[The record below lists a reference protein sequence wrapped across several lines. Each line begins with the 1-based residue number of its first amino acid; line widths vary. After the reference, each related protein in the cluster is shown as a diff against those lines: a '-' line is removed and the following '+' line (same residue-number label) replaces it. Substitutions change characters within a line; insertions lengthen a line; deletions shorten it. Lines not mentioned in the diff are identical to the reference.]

1 MALLL
6 KLEELKEKKEK
17 KKKKKNGQQDV
28 GEAFANLAAQ
38 LRTVSTFMAARDIS
52 NSVSVFEGEPSK
64 FRAWI
69 KEIEKSALFSGA
81 QDESKKLIAFRA
93 SKGPTSDFI
102 DRFLRER
109 PQATWGE
116 MKQELTVRFSEIV
129 DQQHALTLLR
139 KIKQKP
145 REPIHLFAERLFTL
159 SEDAFERDG
168 VGVLGPGAE
177 QQLVAYFID
186 GLLDYH
192 LKAKILRENP
202 ATFRAA
208 VTCAANEQNVQDRIQ
223 LRLGKPVREKERV
236 DIFQGNRGEPVR
248 REEPME
254 VGHMRP
260 LRCFKCGGPHRARD
274 CREPVTVPAGDVP
287 RERKDR
293 SVQCWECGGPHFRR
307 DRKNRSSKNGQHL
320 H

>member
-1 MALLL
+1 MA
-6 KLEELKEKKEK
+6 
-17 KKKKKNGQQDV
+17 QQDV
-28 GEAFANLAAQ
+28 GEAFADLAAQ
-38 LRTVSTFMAARDIS
+38 LRNVSTFMAARDIS

-64 FRAWI
+64 FKAWI
-69 KEIEKSALFSGA
+69 KEIEKSTLFSGA

-93 SKGPTSDFI
+93 NKGPTSDFI

-116 MKQELTVRFSEIV
+116 MRQELTVRFSEIV
-129 DQQHALTLLR
+129 DQQHVLTLLR

-145 REPIHLFAERLFTL
+145 RESIQLFAERLLTL
-159 SEDAFERDG
+159 LEDAFDRDDAG
-168 VGVLGPGAE
+168 ALEQGAE

-186 GLLDYH
+186 GLWDYH
-192 LKAKILRENP
+192 LNAKILRENP

-208 VTCAANEQNVQDRIQ
+208 VACAANEQNVQDRIQ
-223 LRLGKPVREKERV
+223 LRLGKPAREKERIDV
-236 DIFQGNRGEPVR
+236 LQGYRGEPVR

-260 LRCFKCGGPHRARD
+260 LRCFKCGGPHKAKD
-274 CREPVTVPAGDVP
+274 CREPGAVPAGDVP
-287 RERKDR
+287 RERKNR
-293 SVQCWECGGPHFRR
+293 SVQCWECGGPHFKKDCRNG
-307 DRKNRSSKNGQHL
+307 KPKNGQHL

>member
-1 MALLL
+1 M
-6 KLEELKEKKEK
+6 
-17 KKKKKNGQQDV
+17 
-28 GEAFANLAAQ
+28 
-38 LRTVSTFMAARDIS
+38 
-52 NSVSVFEGEPSK
+52 SK
-64 FRAWI
+64 
-69 KEIEKSALFSGA
+69 
-81 QDESKKLIAFRA
+81 KKLIAFRA

-145 REPIHLFAERLFTL
+145 REPIQLFAERLFTL

-208 VTCAANEQNVQDRIQ
+208 VTCAANEQNFQDRIQ
-223 LRLGKPVREKERV
+223 LRLGKPVKEKERV

-248 REEPME
+248 WRWGTCALSVALIVVDPT
-254 VGHMRP
+254 GP
-260 LRCFKCGGPHRARD
+260 GTAGNLLRYRQGMSQG
-274 CREPVTVPAGDVP
+274 
-287 RERKDR
+287 RERTGQSNAGNAGVRTSEGTAKTG
-293 SVQCWECGGPHFRR
+293 VQKTDNTSTR
-307 DRKNRSSKNGQHL
+307 
-320 H
+320 